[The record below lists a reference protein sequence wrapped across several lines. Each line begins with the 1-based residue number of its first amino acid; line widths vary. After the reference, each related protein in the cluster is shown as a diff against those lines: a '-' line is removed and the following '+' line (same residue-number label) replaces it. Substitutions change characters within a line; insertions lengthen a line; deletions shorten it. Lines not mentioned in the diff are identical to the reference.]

1 MKICMGC
8 MKPVSDN
15 EKRCPVCGYMHDSL
29 KEKAYYLEPGTIIEA
44 KYVVGKALSYDGNI
58 IRYIGL
64 DAELQRK
71 IIVSEYLPERFST
84 RNAEETEVTIYSG
97 NAYDKFA
104 EGLEQFLNNASKI
117 QQLGELN
124 SLSQIYDCI
133 IENDTGYVIEEY
145 IEGTSLQQIL
155 DSGKVYAAD
164 EAKNIISQIADSIA
178 KLHREGIMHGDICL
192 ENIMLTNDGMF
203 KLLNPVYIRNNAA
216 DDSSDVRIVLK
227 RGYTSEERYRRDGEI
242 GTWTDVYSLAAV
254 MYKMITGEEPEEAV
268 ERTLNDKLQPPS
280 KKGVKIAGSVENA
293 LMNALNVYKRDRTLT
308 AEEFY
313 IELNSKKT
321 NKRKVKT
328 EKKKKRIIP
337 ISVKIAAVIVICLT
351 IAVGIFFW
359 KNKEDRSSTNQ
370 SIAGK
375 KYTLEEKIRNGNFTL
390 EDFKREWNDEYK
402 FPEDAYEIEFRYQK
416 DEKDGLIKVYED
428 KTDGVLADGVLI
440 SNVDTQLK
448 KDNKKYC
455 KIIVASTKYVT
466 FSDKWI
472 DNCSKNNWAGSK
484 KISKNISYP
493 DAYEKSYIPAEISLQ
508 KGDSKAPYGTIGKI
522 EYFNGKEI
530 EQIDIDSLRAEDNGY
545 DKIAKKLDKLNGL
558 ELKNADMKIIYH
570 TGAYYSMSAEKCREY
585 NGFTGKNIEDVKFV
599 YSRYKKDHKSGNPE
613 KEQTLEKSRYNA
625 CYVSLRYSKGTIVDV
640 LSESLCFGK
649 GYDGIKDDSKNGD
662 GVLFNTVNEYLKIDS
677 SLTVGKLKTLVKKYN
692 AQIKNESQYKDN
704 YIVTAI
710 EIDGK
715 SDIKEFKENSV
726 LKLSVR
732 PPKTPA
738 PTVLKENDKN
748 NNVGSEQPQKT
759 EGTSEEESPE
769 KGNEESSSTS
779 DNTNS
784 ENDKDKTTNDVI
796 FEITE

>member
-8 MKPVSDN
+8 MKPVSDD
-15 EKRCPVCGYMHDSL
+15 EKRCPVCGYIHDSL
-29 KEKAYYLEPGTIIEA
+29 KERTYYLEPGTIIEA

-64 DAELQRK
+64 DAELQKK
-71 IIVSEYLPERFST
+71 IIVSEYLPSQFST

-97 NAYDKFA
+97 NAYDKFSD
-104 EGLEQFLNNASKI
+104 GLEQFLNNASKI

-124 SLSQIYDCI
+124 SLSQVYDCV

-145 IEGTSLQQIL
+145 IEGTSLHQIL
-155 DSGKVYAAD
+155 ALGKIYDAD
-164 EAKNIISQIADSIA
+164 EARVIISEIAGSLA
-178 KLHREGIMHGDICL
+178 KLHKEGIMHGDICL
-192 ENIMLTNDGMF
+192 ENIMVTNDGSF
-203 KLLNPVYIRNNAA
+203 KLLNPGYIRHRTIAGSA
-216 DDSSDVRIVLK
+216 DIRTMLK
-227 RGYTSEERYRRDGEI
+227 RGYAPEERYRSDGEI

-280 KKGVKIAGSVENA
+280 KKGIKIAGSVENA
-293 LMNALNVYKRDRTLT
+293 LMNALNVYKSDRTLT

-321 NKRKVKT
+321 NKRKVKN

-351 IAVGIFFW
+351 VAVGVFFW
-359 KNKEDRSSTNQ
+359 KNKEDTSSTNQ
-370 SIAGK
+370 SITGK
-375 KYTLEEKIRNGNFTL
+375 KYTIEEKIRSGSFTL
-390 EDFKREWNDEYK
+390 EDFEHEWNDNYK
-402 FPEDAYEIEFRYQK
+402 FPEDAYEVEFRYQK

-472 DNCSKNNWAGSK
+472 DNCSKNNWAGNK
-484 KISKNISYP
+484 KLNEKITNP
-493 DAYEKSYIPAEISLQ
+493 DAYEKSYIPAEIILE
-508 KGDSKAPYGTIGKI
+508 KGDSRAPYGTIGKI
-522 EYFNGKEI
+522 EYFNGKEK

-545 DKIAKKLDKLNGL
+545 DIISKKLEKLNGL
-558 ELKNADMKIIYH
+558 ELKSANIKIVYH
-570 TGAYYSMSAEKCREY
+570 TGSYYSMSAEKCREY

-599 YSRYKKDHKSGNPE
+599 YSRNKKDHKSGNQE
-613 KEQTLEKSRYNA
+613 KEQALEKSKYNA

-640 LSESLCFGK
+640 LSESLCLGK

-715 SDIKEFKENSV
+715 SDNKEFRENSV

-738 PTVLKENDKN
+738 PKVSKENNNN

-769 KGNEESSSTS
+769 KDNEESSSTS
-779 DNTNS
+779 DNNNS